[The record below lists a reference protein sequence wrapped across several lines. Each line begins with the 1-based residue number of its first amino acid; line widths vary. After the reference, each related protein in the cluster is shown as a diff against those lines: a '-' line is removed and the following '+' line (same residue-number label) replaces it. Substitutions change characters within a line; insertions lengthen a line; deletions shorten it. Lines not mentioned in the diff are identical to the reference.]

1 MGKKTSV
8 RLAGAVA
15 LATMLLGSAAYIGIQ
30 KFSTTEDRP
39 CQENEQGVI
48 SRITLPAAV
57 VGRAYARRLTAEG
70 GSPPYSFALVG
81 DKLDAAGLSL
91 ESAGGTLTGT
101 PIAPGEIEFKVSVRD
116 GGGVEATQCYKLRIH
131 PSKAK
136 P

>member
-1 MGKKTSV
+1 MGKKPTV
-8 RLAGAVA
+8 RLAGVVA
-15 LATMLLGSAAYIGIQ
+15 LAIVLLGSAAYISIH
-30 KFSTTEDRP
+30 KLSTTEERP

-57 VGRAYARRLTAEG
+57 VGRAYVRRLAAEG
-70 GSPPYSFALVG
+70 GSPPYSFSLVG
-81 DKLDAAGLSL
+81 GKLNAMGLSL

-116 GGGVEATQCYKLRIH
+116 GGGVVATQCYKLQIH